1 MRALIND
8 IKFGL
13 RLLAQSPG
21 YAITVILILGLG
33 IGGTTLMFC
42 VVNTVLLKALPYV
55 DADRLVTI
63 WETIPEQGN
72 FHNTVSCPNYQDW
85 RQQCRA
91 FQAMALVDSCSCT
104 FETERRAGQGAM
116 HVEGGVCSAS
126 MFPMLGVSPL
136 MGRLFAPEEDQVG
149 SERVVILTHG
159 FWQEALGGDPDIV
172 GKSIQ
177 LDQEDYIVVGVL
189 GSSFQP
195 SHGILKAARY
205 WVNLAVR
212 AGRFEQRGIHSFQAL
227 GKLKPDVSLIQAQQ
241 EMDAIAQG
249 LAQQYRYNRGRGVR
263 LMSLQGDLVSDVR
276 LALWILLGA
285 VGFTLL
291 IVCSNVA
298 NLVLTKISGR
308 EREIAVRIALGAGM
322 GRLLRQLLSE
332 SMLLALAG
340 GLLGL
345 VLTYGGADLLQ
356 AALGQHLPRLTDLAI
371 DGWVLDFALGI
382 TVLVGLLCTAAPA
395 CRLNQRDLR
404 TTIVQTTGRS
414 TSARHH
420 RIQDSLVI
428 TQVAL
433 SLVLLIG
440 AGLLVRSFISLLTT
454 DTGINTKNLLTFEID
469 LPGNEYEQD
478 NRRRT
483 MWTQVLERLN
493 TLPGVTQA
501 GATMGL
507 PFKDDNSVGFTL
519 PDTDSDIP
527 EHLLDAR
534 YQIVTPGYL
543 QAIGLQLVQG
553 RYFNEQDTQSW
564 NGKIVI
570 NQAMVRHFWPG
581 SNPIGRHIDL
591 GFSLGESTPDLY
603 EIIGIVSDTK
613 QNGVDAETKP
623 EMSVLY
629 TQHTPWDLTFTLKT
643 TLPPEQLVNTVRTQ
657 IAALNPRL
665 PVYHFRTMEQRIA
678 DTLIQKR
685 FTLSVFVGFSLVAL
699 VMVMLGIYGVTSYA
713 VSLRTQEMGIRMA
726 LGAYPLQILN
736 LILGKGIR
744 LAFLGLIIGLGCSLA
759 LTRIMTSMLFQIKP
773 IDPVTFTIVPMIIIA
788 VVLLASYIPARRAT
802 KIDPME
808 ALRYE

>member
-1 MRALIND
+1 MSMRIVWLGYMRLCRSKN
-8 IKFGL
+8 KFHG
-13 RLLAQSPG
+13 S
-21 YAITVILILGLG
+21 
-33 IGGTTLMFC
+33 
-42 VVNTVLLKALPYV
+42 
-55 DADRLVTI
+55 
-63 WETIPEQGN
+63 
-72 FHNTVSCPNYQDW
+72 VSYPNCRDW

-91 FQAMALVDSCSCT
+91 FEAIALVDSCAYT
-104 FETERRAGQGAM
+104 FENGHHAEQGAV

-126 MFPMLGVSPL
+126 LFPMLGVTPL
-136 MGRLFAPEEDQVG
+136 LGRTFTPEDDQAG
-149 SERVVILTHG
+149 SERVVVLTHG
-159 FWQEALGGDPDIV
+159 FWHDALGGDPDIF
-172 GKSIQ
+172 GKTLQ
-177 LDQEDYIVVGVL
+177 LDQEVYQVIGVL
-189 GSSFQP
+189 TSSFQP
-195 SHGILKAARY
+195 AHGSLKNARF
-205 WVNLAVR
+205 WVNLATR
-212 AGRFEQRGIHSFQAL
+212 AGRFDQREIHSFQAL
-227 GKLKPDVSLIQAQQ
+227 GKLKPDVSLTQAQQ

-249 LAQQYRYNRGRGVR
+249 LAQQYRYNRGRGVW
-263 LMSLQGDLVSDVR
+263 LIPLKGDLVSDVG

-308 EREIAVRIALGAGM
+308 EKEMAVRTALGAGM
-322 GRLLRQLLSE
+322 RRLLRQLLSE

-345 VLTYGGADLLQ
+345 VLAYGGADLLR
-356 AALGQHLPRLTDLAI
+356 AALGQHVPRLTDLVI
-371 DGWVLDFALGI
+371 DGRVLGFALGI
-382 TVLVGLLCTAAPA
+382 AMLVGLLCTAAPA
-395 CRLNQRDLR
+395 CRLRGQDLR
-404 TTIVQTTGRS
+404 TMIAQTTGRS

-420 RIQDSLVI
+420 RIQDSLVV

-433 SLVLLIG
+433 SLVLLVG

-454 DTGINTKNLLTFEID
+454 NTGINAESLLTFEID
-469 LPGNEYEQD
+469 LPGSEYERD
-478 NRRRT
+478 DRRRAV
-483 MWTQVLERLN
+483 WTQVLERLN
-493 TLPGVTQA
+493 TLPGVTQV

-519 PDTDSDIP
+519 PDIKSDIP

-543 QAIGLQLVQG
+543 RAIGLQLVQG
-553 RYFNEQDTQSW
+553 RYFNEQDAQSW

-570 NQAMVRHFWPG
+570 NQAMARRFWPSG
-581 SNPIGRHIDL
+581 NPIGKHIDL
-591 GFSLGESTPDLY
+591 GLTIGESTPDVY
-603 EIIGIVSDTK
+603 EIIGIVADTK
-613 QNGVDAETKP
+613 QNGLDTETKP

-629 TQHTPWDLTFTLKT
+629 THHTPWDLTFTLKT
-643 TLPPEQLVNTVRTQ
+643 SIPPEQLVNTVQTQ

-685 FTLSVFVGFSLVAL
+685 FTLSVFACFSLVAL

-726 LGAYPLQILN
+726 LGACPLQILN
-736 LILGKGIR
+736 LILGKGMR
-744 LAFLGLIIGLGCSLA
+744 LVLLGLIIGLGCSLV

-773 IDPVTFTIVPMIIIA
+773 TDPMVFIIVPMIIIG
-788 VVLLASYIPARRAT
+788 VVLLASIIPARRAA